1 MQEPLDQ
8 ADQAIERLPHVD
20 RAAVRENL
28 AWLPRQEH
36 AQPRTRAVVP
46 SANSNSTTQRL
57 AGCDAAATSTNAADR
72 SRRRSLRSQSW
83 NVLAET
89 PVLRQN
95 AARVWPLRS
104 YSAKIDFQS
113 ASLRCTRS
121 FVTRP
126 FVSTCR
132 PPEKRKT
139 DSRRLSSTGIRKL
152 ELRSVY

>member
-1 MQEPLDQ
+1 
-8 ADQAIERLPHVD
+8 
-20 RAAVRENL
+20 VRENL

-83 NVLAET
+83 NRLVGT

-113 ASLRCTRS
+113 DSLRCTRS
-121 FVTRP
+121 FFTRP
-126 FVSTCR
+126 LAST
-132 PPEKRKT
+132 PDLQKKEKPTRVGSLLPGSASSSYAPST
-139 DSRRLSSTGIRKL
+139 DRLRLTMAGDFDS
-152 ELRSVY
+152 